1 MRHRTKQQLAVMAI
15 TVLAIYFMVFMIAAL
30 PLKAIAAPS
39 KTGFL
44 VVAEDRGF
52 LGNQE
57 IESVITDFQ
66 ARYNACLAL
75 VGPERQGIED
85 GYRAY
90 IQEAIT
96 TLRERGAEHIVAI
109 PLFVSEAQAVLV
121 QYRDIIERMADPLPL
136 SWAPAMAESYLTAQI
151 LLDRVTS
158 LSRRPEQERLVILGA
173 GAANEADALRIK
185 KDLERLARDVTLRFR
200 FKEITYQVYYDRSAP
215 DHEARNEQVDN
226 VIIRTAA
233 KRGRTLLVPFVI
245 GPKFD
250 QRMSMAGWLQRKFA
264 EYDITLGNPV
274 MPHDDILTWLR
285 ASANRHL
292 RPVPERIG
300 VLIMPHGSTRP
311 YNDGLK
317 RVIAP
322 LKKQYRV
329 EMAPGMGDPLILEQ
343 AVRRLEDGGI
353 THIVF
358 VRMYALKNHMKARTD
373 YILGLSDEPPK
384 RGHGALPQRIRSSA
398 VFTTFGGYEESPL
411 IAEILRERILAI
423 SKAPSRETVILLAH
437 GRMEDENDRR
447 WREVM
452 ENNIRLI
459 KAELTQPFR
468 DIIAMTLREDWP
480 DKRKEALNKIRQV
493 IEQGNEDNG
502 RVLIISN
509 RLYGSGPYPRLL
521 EGLEF
526 TLNGQGLVPHPNI
539 TRWLEEGVRM
549 ALQGL
554 PTDRR

>member
-1 MRHRTKQQLAVMAI
+1 MNNRVEKTLSRV
-15 TVLAIYFMVFMIAAL
+15 IYFLIFFMAAM
-30 PLKAIAAPS
+30 PMAATAEIQ
-39 KTGFL
+39 KKIGFM

-57 IESVITDFQ
+57 IESVMRAFA
-66 ARYNACLAL
+66 ARYNASLAL
-75 VGPERQGIED
+75 VGPERQGVED
-85 GYRAY
+85 GYRTY

-96 TLRERGAEHIVAI
+96 TLRERGAEQIVAI
-109 PLFVSEAQAVLV
+109 PLFVSEAQAALA
-121 QYRDIIERMADPLPL
+121 QYRRVIERMADPLPL

-185 KDLERLARDVTLRFR
+185 KDLERVARDVTLRFR

-343 AVRRLEDGGI
+343 AVRRLENEGI

-384 RGHGALPQRIRSSA
+384 RGHGSLPQRIRSSA
-398 VFTTFGGYEESPL
+398 VFTTFGGYEDSPL
-411 IAEILRERILAI
+411 IAEILRERILEI
-423 SKAPSRETVILLAH
+423 SKTPSRETVILLAH
-437 GRMEDENDRR
+437 GRMEDESDQR

-480 DKRKEALNKIRQV
+480 DKRKEALREIRRA
-493 IEQGNEDNG
+493 IDQGNEDNG
-502 RVLIISN
+502 RVLIVSN

-539 TRWLEEGVRM
+539 TRWLEEGIRN
-549 ALQGL
+549 ALRKFKL
-554 PTDRR
+554 DSST